1 MGPWANLSYPVY
13 RFTYLTTASEFAWL
27 CLSRISWLES
37 ESLLFLLIFFVK
49 FVLFIIFFWEFDYF
63 WLSIFSCVCIF
74 LAGFNPIISL
84 LYTHDEDRSR
94 VRVFGFWTA
103 RCEWDGSFDPIF
115 LYFYPF
121 PISLCVSFSHCD
133 PLPILHPRTI
143 SLTRSPACVRISLV
157 FVLFWLYCW
166 PVSIPLIS
174 FLLWLFI
181 IFLSYSFS
189 LLIFELI
196 V

>member
-37 ESLLFLLIFFVK
+37 ESLLFLLIFSWSLYYSLSSFENLITFDFQFFLVSVYSWPGSIPSFHCYIHMMK
-49 FVLFIIFFWEFDYF
+49 IGVGFGCSGSERRGVSEMGLLILF
-63 WLSIFSCVCIF
+63 
-74 LAGFNPIISL
+74 
-84 LYTHDEDRSR
+84 
-94 VRVFGFWTA
+94 
-103 RCEWDGSFDPIF
+103 F

-133 PLPILHPRTI
+133 PLPILHPHTI

-181 IFLSYSFS
+181 IFLSYSFP

-196 V
+196 A